1 MTLFSVTKRAWLAIP
16 LFLMS
21 AISEAATVPASAP
34 DLFSAS
40 YVFQVIGSLL
50 LVFGCI
56 VGLLYLLKRV
66 NGFSSVGT
74 SPLRVL
80 GSVRVGTREKVV
92 LLQAGEQ
99 QLLVGVATGGVRTL
113 HVFEQ
118 PVVLSEQQG
127 ARDFSTLLGKA
138 LGQGK
143 AP

>member
-1 MTLFSVTKRAWLAIP
+1 MTLFLVMKRAWCAILLLP
-16 LFLMS
+16 IPG
-21 AISEAATVPASAP
+21 ISMAATAPSSAP
-34 DLFSAS
+34 NLFSAS

-56 VGLLYLLKRV
+56 VGLLFLLKRV
-66 NGFSSVGT
+66 NSFSSVGA

-80 GSVRVGTREKVV
+80 GSARLGTREKVV

-127 ARDFSTLLGKA
+127 TRDFSTLLGKA

>member
-1 MTLFSVTKRAWLAIP
+1 MTLFPVTKRAWCAIS
-16 LFLMS
+16 LFPMS
-21 AISEAATVPASAP
+21 AICETSAATSSAP

-40 YVFQVIGSLL
+40 YVFQVLGSLL

-56 VGLLYLLKRV
+56 VGLLFLLKKV
-66 NGFSSVGT
+66 NGLSSVGA

-80 GSVRVGTREKVV
+80 GSARVGTREKVV

-99 QLLVGVATGGVRTL
+99 QLLIGVATGGVRTL

-118 PVVLSEQQG
+118 PVVLSEQQETQ
-127 ARDFSTLLGKA
+127 DFSTLLAKA

-143 AP
+143 TP